1 MKKKIGYHNIVLL
14 NRTMSMS
21 FFFLSTFVFVGQ
33 RFGESKDHHKSDSID
48 GIVFDVTVSTR
59 IHSQNK
65 NTKLLNCVLSTKKSI
80 LTNRKKSEGKKIQKN
95 GMTREK

>member
-21 FFFLSTFVFVGQ
+21 FFFLSTFVFVGH

-48 GIVFDVTVSTR
+48 GIVFDVTEQEHEIVELCSFD
-59 IHSQNK
+59 
-65 NTKLLNCVLSTKKSI
+65 KK
-80 LTNRKKSEGKKIQKN
+80 KHPYKSKEIRGKKDPKKWN
-95 GMTREK
+95 D